1 MKHYLQGMIVSLL
14 SIALVACS
22 SPQSRIAGGTA
33 VGAAS
38 GAMVGQAL
46 GGNGVLGAIVGGGIG
61 YAVSSKQARAINS
74 IERFHG
80 HVFQYGDQ
88 IKIII
93 PTQDLYEKGS
103 TEFTPKADAIMD
115 DLVALLMPYRD
126 KSIYIHAYSDNLKAQ
141 KNSVALTTGQAQGL
155 ANMLWQKGFNPEN
168 LNVMGMGKQSPVSNN
183 WSEKGRNLNRRLEIT
198 VKMN

>member
-22 SPQSRIAGGTA
+22 SPHSQIAGGTA

-38 GAMVGQAL
+38 GAIVGQAL
-46 GGNGVLGAIVGGGIG
+46 GGNGVLGAIVGGGVG
-61 YAVSSKQARAINS
+61 YVISSKQARAINN
-74 IERFHG
+74 IERFQG

-103 TEFTPKADAIMD
+103 AEFTPKADAIMN
-115 DLVALLMPYRD
+115 DLAALLMPYRN
-126 KSIYIHAYSDNLKAQ
+126 KPISIHAYSDNLKAQ
-141 KNSVALTTGQAQGL
+141 KNSMSLTTSQAQGL
-155 ANMLWQKGFNPEN
+155 ANRLWQKGFNPEN

-183 WSEKGRNLNRRLEIT
+183 WSEKGRSLNRRLEIT